1 MTVRLDLLHIINRAH
16 HEARGKFLGEDDLDL
31 GGNET
36 ESNEERSNIDSQG
49 YMIKELIYYIQDKVK
64 VFRNGLEYSKFKE
77 MSSGIFKRPKVWS
90 NTKMVV
96 YDELEMVEGFLENSV
111 F

>member
-1 MTVRLDLLHIINRAH
+1 MDLLHLINRAH
-16 HEARGKFLGEDDLDL
+16 HEARGKFLEDDDLDL
-31 GGNET
+31 GENET
-36 ESNEERSNIDSQG
+36 ESNEEISNIDSQG
-49 YMIKELIYYIQDKVK
+49 YMIKELIDYIQNKVK
-64 VFRNGLEYSKFKE
+64 VFRNGLEYSKLKE

-96 YDELEMVEGFLENSV
+96 YDEWERVEGF